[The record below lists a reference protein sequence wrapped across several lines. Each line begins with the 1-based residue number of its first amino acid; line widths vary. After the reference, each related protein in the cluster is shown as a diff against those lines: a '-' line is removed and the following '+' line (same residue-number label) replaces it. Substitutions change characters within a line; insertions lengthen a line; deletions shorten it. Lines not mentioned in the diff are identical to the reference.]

1 MKFSIEKSDFL
12 AAINTATKAL
22 SSHCMTP
29 ILEGIYIEANDGGLR
44 IMCSDGSLQIET
56 TVTATVDS
64 IGAVV
69 LPGRLFGDIIRKLP
83 DGTVEAVVK
92 EKEGKVSAAIKCGGS
107 KTNIQCMNA
116 AEFPVMAAMSS
127 DNAIEISQ
135 KTLQDMIK
143 QTVFAASADQT
154 RPVLTGV
161 YVTASEGAMRM
172 VALDGY
178 RLALRNEPCVVVGS
192 CAAVI
197 PATSLNEIAKTLS
210 DDDST
215 VKISFSYSNVLL
227 DLSHTRI
234 NSTLV
239 AGEFMKYEQ
248 ILPASYLSRAR
259 ANRKELLDAIERA
272 SLMARENKNNLIRF
286 SVGLDKITIAANS
299 ELGNVLE
306 ELPISLMGNEIE
318 IAFNSRYLTDVMRT
332 LDDVD
337 VYLDF
342 NTNVS
347 PCVIRSIQNDRFL
360 FLVLPVRVFNTN

>member
-1 MKFSIEKSDFL
+1 MKFAIEKSDFL

-22 SSHCMTP
+22 SSHCITP
-29 ILEGIYIEANDGGLR
+29 ILEGIYVEAGDDGLR

-56 TVTATVDS
+56 MIAATVDS

-83 DGTVEAVVK
+83 DGTVEVNVK
-92 EKEGKVSAAIKCGGS
+92 EKDGKVSAAIKCGGS

-116 AEFPVMAAMSS
+116 AEFPVMANTSS
-127 DNAIEISQ
+127 DNAVDISQ
-135 KTLQDMIK
+135 KTLQEMIR

-161 YVTASEGAMRM
+161 FLTAEAGAARM

-178 RLALRNEPCVVVGS
+178 RLALRNEPCVVTGKCS
-192 CAAVI
+192 AII
-197 PATSLNEIAKTLS
+197 PAASLGEIAKTLG
-210 DDDST
+210 DDEAS
-215 VKISFSYSNVLL
+215 VKISFSYSNILL

-286 SVGLDKITIAANS
+286 SVGLEKITITANS

-306 ELPISLMGNEIE
+306 EVPVSLMGNEIE
-318 IAFNSRYLTDVMRT
+318 IAFNSRYLTDVLRA
-332 LDDVD
+332 LDDTD
-337 VYLDF
+337 IYLDF

-347 PCVIRSIQNDRFL
+347 PCVIRSIQNEKYL